1 MQPQKR
7 FAASQ
12 VIDGKPEP
20 FVLPPPDAIR
30 APGIRR
36 LQSGYCNDLGS
47 EIATGVATVGAQ
59 FIALIAVVGWCI
71 GTWVGADETIRGD
84 LEQGLTI
91 SVVATGLGALVGW
104 GAGYALA
111 RNNQVP
117 ENVVPLWEL
126 GGATLGAGSTI
137 AVALSALGIRML
149 LNPPAL
155 QEPVRRDAERPKRRQ
170 RPKPRSR

>member
-1 MQPQKR
+1 MRMKGSL
-7 FAASQ
+7 AIEKTHEA
-12 VIDGKPEP
+12 
-20 FVLPPPDAIR
+20 FVLPTPDAIR
-30 APGIRR
+30 PRKMRR
-36 LQSGYCNDLGS
+36 LQSNYCGNLSSDVGS
-47 EIATGVATVGAQ
+47 GAASVGAQ
-59 FIALIAVVGWCI
+59 IIALIVVVGWCS
-71 GTWVGADETIRGD
+71 GTWVGADETIGGD
-84 LEQGLTI
+84 LERGLTI
-91 SVVATGLGALVGW
+91 SAAATGLGAFVGW

-155 QEPVRRDAERPKRRQ
+155 QEPVRRDAERQKRRQ